1 MIKLLSDGN
10 DRTVDELADI
20 LETTRRTVYRILDE
34 IEACD
39 YVINRNHGHPKI
51 LKYNPS
57 LEELGSMVNFTV
69 EEQALLQQMV
79 LGSDN
84 NPLRQ
89 SLLAKLQMMMD
100 NSVVMPKLTSE
111 KGAERKVRIINLA
124 IKKRQQAV
132 LIHYDSGSSNTFQDR
147 NVEPV
152 AWSENF
158 RQLHAFDIDKQVM
171 RCFLV
176 SRMKDVR
183 LLEQSW
189 QYEHLHKVPKIDCFW
204 MTGEDLEEVTLS
216 LSRLALNLLHEE
228 YPLSRNCKSWKYS
241 DPERP
246 YRIRMTICNP
256 RGAARFVMGLGRQC
270 QVVKGEKLMAYIES
284 MK

>member
-20 LETTRRTVYRILDE
+20 LETTRRTVYRIFDE

-111 KGAERKVRIINLA
+111 KG
-124 IKKRQQAV
+124 QSYPWFFTAV
-132 LIHYDSGSSNTFQDR
+132 
-147 NVEPV
+147 
-152 AWSENF
+152 
-158 RQLHAFDIDKQVM
+158 
-171 RCFLV
+171 
-176 SRMKDVR
+176 
-183 LLEQSW
+183 
-189 QYEHLHKVPKIDCFW
+189 
-204 MTGEDLEEVTLS
+204 
-216 LSRLALNLLHEE
+216 
-228 YPLSRNCKSWKYS
+228 
-241 DPERP
+241 
-246 YRIRMTICNP
+246 
-256 RGAARFVMGLGRQC
+256 
-270 QVVKGEKLMAYIES
+270 
-284 MK
+284 